1 MSAARM
7 QLVAAA
13 VAACIC
19 ALGLGIYDQTVRQ
32 PRTPRLAIIDIAK
45 IYASADQSFK
55 ARALDGQFGSHGG
68 GQFGGPAAGAAPGG
82 PGPAG
87 MRNASEFGPTLH
99 QVLLGLSTE
108 CRCAIVAMA
117 TVVGDDSTVPDFTAE
132 VARRM
137 GLTLREAAP

>member
-1 MSAARM
+1 VSAVRM

-55 ARALDGQFGSHGG
+55 ARALDGQFG
-68 GQFGGPAAGAAPGG
+68 GPAAGAAPGG

-87 MRNASEFGPTLH
+87 LRNASEFGPMLH

>member
-1 MSAARM
+1 MSAVRM

-55 ARALDGQFGSHGG
+55 ARALEGQLG
-68 GQFGGPAAGAAPGG
+68 GQAAGAAPGN
-82 PGPAG
+82 PGSAG
-87 MRNASEFGPTLH
+87 LRQASEFGPMLH

-108 CRCAIVAMA
+108 CQCAIVAMA
-117 TVVGDDSTVPDFTAE
+117 TVVGEDSTVPDFTAE